1 MAQEI
6 TLKVPCL
13 KGGCCVNTVTRTL
26 ESLPSV
32 QFVEADLK
40 SKLVRLHFEESSIN
54 PDRIREALDEIG
66 FCPDSGK

>member
-1 MAQEI
+1 MAQEM

-13 KGGCCVNTVTRTL
+13 HCGGCVNTVTRTL

-32 QFVEADLK
+32 QVAEADLK

-54 PDRIREALDEIG
+54 PDRIREALDDIG
-66 FCPDSGK
+66 FFPE

>member
-6 TLKVPCL
+6 TLTVRCL
-13 KGGCCVNTVTRTL
+13 EGRCCVTTVTRTL

-32 QFVEADLK
+32 QVAQADFK

-54 PDRIREALDEIG
+54 PDRIREALDDIG
-66 FCPDSGK
+66 FCPE

>member
-6 TLKVPCL
+6 TLKVRCL
-13 KGGCCVNTVTRTL
+13 EGNCCVNTVTRTL

-32 QFVEADLK
+32 QVAQADFK

-54 PDRIREALDEIG
+54 PDRIREALDGIG
-66 FCPDSGK
+66 FCPE

>member
-1 MAQEI
+1 MAQEM

-32 QFVEADLK
+32 QVAQADLK
-40 SKLVRLHFEESSIN
+40 SQSVRLHFEESSIN
-54 PDRIREALDEIG
+54 PELIREALDDIG
-66 FCPDSGK
+66 FCPE